1 MESLLEHVRVATTMY
16 KNKLNLKFIKEFKI
30 KEIED
35 CCTQLE
41 NLHVDNKIYE
51 SSEIIEREL
60 IKDANSINY
69 LIKIF
74 REGIDPIKIKDLVE
88 IIQENKEKITNYEV
102 ENIIKVLKDN
112 KLYCNTS
119 YAYLK
124 YFINNIKSDIG
135 RKTVIANLEYF
146 FTQDDVKLN
155 DLDED
160 EINLFTS
167 PFLSDYN
174 LIPKNNI
181 KRVYE
186 LLVQN
191 EELKKLILFL
201 YINKLTIPLNIRQY
215 EKLNIDS
222 KKIHEY
228 LSKIIKAVDND
239 TMYRL
244 LLKWSNNGCSI
255 YDLKIID
262 SKIKDLEPSKLEN
275 IVANR
280 SGYINFIFGNKI
292 CNLKLD
298 SINESK
304 EGLLIYA
311 ISNNKKGFLKL
322 IEQNQEEFLQI
333 PAASILYD
341 ENFYLK
347 YVNINDLNIKNLK
360 ELKFMNNKNYY
371 INSLKEKIYTFNE
384 IKALY
389 EASNENYY
397 IIYNYLSDMKI
408 DEKIL
413 RIKQL
418 INKNL
423 ISSSLSFNEMEKLAE
438 KLKEKSLYNW
448 IEQDFKDIKGLTPK
462 NAIDAL
468 INYSY
473 ISKFISEIKN
483 RNELLYLLRNKD
495 IINTFSCL
503 ESIRDNI
510 ESIDKY
516 WNELINLMDISQEF
530 IKKYKENIKTFLLN
544 NGAEL
549 ALAYYKECY
558 SDREKASYKLI
569 VKSELMGEFKRLKY
583 YTNDLEKEICYEL
596 NDSQIKEW
604 TNNNLSFSCE
614 NIEVS
619 EYDDFYHTMI
629 LGEEPMHTC
638 LSYRNGAY
646 NSCLLACFDSNKKI
660 LYAKIDGKIVARAMV
675 RLTKGSYQNKNEI
688 ESLSFVDLE
697 NIEEKD
703 KSKKINE
710 KLTIFLEK
718 AYIAGIS
725 DTVEKKVEKMFI
737 EVLERKAKKMN
748 ALLVLSNYYYL
759 ENLKDYISTRYYM
772 YISKSKAGAQYLDS
786 LRGQATV
793 SDEGQYR
800 ENNFLIWKP
809 DEK

>member
-191 EELKKLILFL
+191 EELRKLILFL
-201 YINKLTIPLNIRQY
+201 YINKLTIPLNIKQY

-262 SKIKDLEPSKLEN
+262 SKIKDFEPSKLEN

-292 CNLKLD
+292 CNLRLD

-347 YVNINDLNIKNLK
+347 YVNINDLSVKNLK

-397 IIYNYLSDMKI
+397 IIYNYL
-408 DEKIL
+408 L
-413 RIKQL
+413 
-418 INKNL
+418 
-423 ISSSLSFNEMEKLAE
+423 
-438 KLKEKSLYNW
+438 
-448 IEQDFKDIKGLTPK
+448 
-462 NAIDAL
+462 
-468 INYSY
+468 
-473 ISKFISEIKN
+473 
-483 RNELLYLLRNKD
+483 
-495 IINTFSCL
+495 
-503 ESIRDNI
+503 
-510 ESIDKY
+510 
-516 WNELINLMDISQEF
+516 
-530 IKKYKENIKTFLLN
+530 
-544 NGAEL
+544 
-549 ALAYYKECY
+549 
-558 SDREKASYKLI
+558 
-569 VKSELMGEFKRLKY
+569 
-583 YTNDLEKEICYEL
+583 DL
-596 NDSQIKEW
+596 
-604 TNNNLSFSCE
+604 
-614 NIEVS
+614 
-619 EYDDFYHTMI
+619 
-629 LGEEPMHTC
+629 
-638 LSYRNGAY
+638 
-646 NSCLLACFDSNKKI
+646 
-660 LYAKIDGKIVARAMV
+660 
-675 RLTKGSYQNKNEI
+675 
-688 ESLSFVDLE
+688 
-697 NIEEKD
+697 
-703 KSKKINE
+703 
-710 KLTIFLEK
+710 
-718 AYIAGIS
+718 
-725 DTVEKKVEKMFI
+725 
-737 EVLERKAKKMN
+737 
-748 ALLVLSNYYYL
+748 
-759 ENLKDYISTRYYM
+759 
-772 YISKSKAGAQYLDS
+772 
-786 LRGQATV
+786 
-793 SDEGQYR
+793 
-800 ENNFLIWKP
+800 
-809 DEK
+809 

>member
-41 NLHVDNKIYE
+41 NLQVDNKIYE

-60 IKDANSINY
+60 IKDTNSIKY
-69 LIKIF
+69 LTKIF
-74 REGIDPIKIKDLVE
+74 DEGIDSVKIKDLVE

-146 FTQDDVKLN
+146 FTQDNVKLN

-333 PAASILYD
+333 PAASILYY

-510 ESIDKY
+510 EGIDKY

>member
-60 IKDANSINY
+60 IKDTNSIKY
-69 LIKIF
+69 LTKIF
-74 REGIDPIKIKDLVE
+74 DEGIDPIKIKDLVE

-146 FTQDDVKLN
+146 FTQDNVKLN

-510 ESIDKY
+510 EGIDKY

>member
-347 YVNINDLNIKNLK
+347 YVNINDLSVKNLK

-397 IIYNYLSDMKI
+397 IIYNYLLDLKI
-408 DEKIL
+408 DERIL

-448 IEQDFKDIKGLTPK
+448 IEQDFKHIKGLTPK

-510 ESIDKY
+510 EGIDKY

-569 VKSELMGEFKRLKY
+569 VKSELMGEFKKLKY